1 MINQQQGTYGNL
13 HGLLRWIRPAS
24 VTKGAPSSESE
35 TSAIHRSTAA
45 RMSLVARLYV
55 LKSSDRKRL
64 QSIRGYMQQVTS
76 HRERPF
82 AQFNRRGCRY
92 RPSGEAVEGVA
103 IQAPVLLQHL
113 HDMCPHIGAQ
123 KAKLRHGARRA
134 LSHQI

>member
-1 MINQQQGTYGNL
+1 MINQQQGAYGNL
-13 HGLLRWIRPAS
+13 HGLLRWARPAS

-76 HRERPF
+76 HVSDCLYSLIP
-82 AQFNRRGCRY
+82 
-92 RPSGEAVEGVA
+92 VA
-103 IQAPVLLQHL
+103 AGTDQA
-113 HDMCPHIGAQ
+113 
-123 KAKLRHGARRA
+123 ARR
-134 LSHQI
+134 LRV